1 MSWPLATGC
10 YEVGLPKV
18 PSVELIAERL
28 PLIFPE
34 GTAQRNYVIREMAA
48 RTVFVFFYSG
58 AIEGAGH
65 WLRPSQITDMSD
77 AQAALR
83 VEESRLDWIK
93 VSLSNKKVRPPNTWY
108 ANNSREPVRDETI
121 REGFMPCRA
130 VIQRPG
136 IAPTSSKPT
145 YALNAAFAALFDPDL
160 QGDALTKAI
169 EDWQKAHLSKAA
181 LARVHLVK
189 SGAGASK
196 DAVMVAFPNGENR
209 SLSAGPSSVISK
221 AVVEVFAPRFLK
233 EPTVLWL
240 SESGNKVVAQDD
252 ALAKKLGLNIDP
264 SKTLPDIIL
273 IDLGSLETGAEML
286 VVFVE
291 VVASD
296 GPITETRK
304 KALTAIAVEAGF
316 EVSTLAFL
324 TAYKDRGNAPF
335 KKGVS
340 ELAWGSYAWCMSEP
354 EHLIE
359 LRDGSPW
366 KLSDKAPQAVS

>member
-1 MSWPLATGC
+1 MFYAGA
-10 YEVGLPKV
+10 V
-18 PSVELIAERL
+18 
-28 PLIFPE
+28 E
-34 GTAQRNYVIREMAA
+34 GT
-48 RTVFVFFYSG
+48 
-58 AIEGAGH
+58 GH
-65 WLRPSQITDMSD
+65 WVRPSQITNMSD
-77 AQAALR
+77 LQAALLD
-83 VEESRLDWIK
+83 EESRLDWIK
-93 VSLSNKKVRPPNTWY
+93 ISLSNKKLNPIDPWY
-108 ANNSREPVRDETI
+108 ANNTREQVRDESI
-121 REGFMPCRA
+121 REGFVPCRA
-130 VIQRPG
+130 VIVRAG
-136 IAPTSSKPT
+136 IARTSSKPT

-160 QGDALTKAI
+160 VSDALANSI
-169 EDWQKAHLSKAA
+169 EDWQKAHLSKTA

-189 SGAGASK
+189 SGAGTSK
-196 DAVMVAFPNGENR
+196 NAVLVSFPNGGMR
-209 SLSAGPSSVISK
+209 SLSTGPSSVISK
-221 AVVEVFAPRFLK
+221 AVVEDFAPRFLK
-233 EPTVLWL
+233 EPAVLWL

-252 ALAKKLGLNIDP
+252 VLAKKLGLNIDP

-296 GPITETRK
+296 GPINESRK
-304 KALTAIAVEAGF
+304 KALTALALEAGF
-316 EVSTLAFL
+316 EVASLAFL

-366 KLSDKAPQAVS
+366 KLSNKMPHSGS

>member
-1 MSWPLATGC
+1 MGC

-18 PSVELIAERL
+18 PSIELIAERL

-34 GTAQRNYVIREMAA
+34 GTAHRNYVVRLSAV
-48 RTVFVFFYSG
+48 RTVFAMFYAG
-58 AIEGAGH
+58 GIEGSGH
-65 WLRPSQITDMSD
+65 WVRPRQITNMSD
-77 AQAALR
+77 LQAALLD
-83 VEESRLDWIK
+83 EESRLAWIK
-93 VSLSNKKVRPPNTWY
+93 VSLSSKKMNPVDPWY
-108 ANNSREPVRDETI
+108 ANNSREQVRDESI
-121 REGFMPCRA
+121 REGFVPCRA
-130 VIQRPG
+130 VIVRPG
-136 IAPTSSKPT
+136 LAPTSSKPI
-145 YALNAAFAALFDPDL
+145 YALNSAFAALFDPEL
-160 QGDALTKAI
+160 VGEALSKAI

-189 SGAGASK
+189 SGAGTAK
-196 DAVMVAFPNGENR
+196 DAVLVSFPNGGTR
-209 SLSAGPSSVISK
+209 SLSPGPSSVISK
-221 AVVEVFAPRFLK
+221 AVVEDFAPRFLK
-233 EPTVLWL
+233 EPAVLWL

-252 ALAKKLGLNIDP
+252 ALAKKLGLKIDP

-273 IDLGSLETGAEML
+273 VDLGSQETGADML

-291 VVASD
+291 VVATD

-304 KALTAIAVEAGF
+304 KALTAIALEAGF

-324 TAYKDRGNAPF
+324 TAYKDRGHAPF

-359 LRDGSPW
+359 LRDASPW
-366 KLSDKAPQAVS
+366 KLSDKAATPGS

>member
-1 MSWPLATGC
+1 MGC
-10 YEVGLPKV
+10 YEVALPKV

-34 GTAQRNYVIREMAA
+34 GTAHRNYVIREMAA
-48 RTVFVFFYSG
+48 RSVFVFFYSG
-58 AIEGAGH
+58 AVEGAGH

-77 AQAALR
+77 AQAALLDD
-83 VEESRLDWIK
+83 ESRREWIK
-93 VSLSNKKVRPPNTWY
+93 VSLSNKKVRPANTWY
-108 ANNSREPVRDETI
+108 ANNSREPVRDETL
-121 REGFMPCRA
+121 REGFIPCRA
-130 VIQRPG
+130 VIQLAG
-136 IAPTSSKPT
+136 IPPTSSKPT

-160 QGDALTKAI
+160 VGEALTKAI

-196 DAVMVAFPNGENR
+196 EAVSVSFPNGGAR
-209 SLSAGPSSVISK
+209 LLSPGPSSVISK
-221 AVVEVFAPRFLK
+221 AVVEDFAPRFLK
-233 EPTVLWL
+233 EPAVLWL

-252 ALAKKLGLNIDP
+252 ALAKKLGLRIDP

-273 IDLGSLETGAEML
+273 VDLGSQENGADML

-291 VVASD
+291 VVATD

-304 KALTAIAVEAGF
+304 KALTAIALEAGF
-316 EVSTLAFL
+316 DVSTLAFL

-354 EHLIE
+354 VHLIE
-359 LRDGSPW
+359 LRDASPW
-366 KLSDKAPQAVS
+366 KLSDKAATPGS